1 MTLTR
6 LVLSFIQFELLY
18 PLNVIKRERTIIEV
32 MGLFSLST
40 FLLIHIKNSST
51 KLILVK
57 I

>member
-6 LVLSFIQFELLY
+6 LVLSFIQFKLLY